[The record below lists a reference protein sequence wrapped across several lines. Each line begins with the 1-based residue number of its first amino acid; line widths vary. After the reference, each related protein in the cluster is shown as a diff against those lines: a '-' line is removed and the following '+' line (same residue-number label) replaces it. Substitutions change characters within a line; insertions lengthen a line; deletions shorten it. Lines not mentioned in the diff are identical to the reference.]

1 MKKAVWPHLAAIAI
15 LALLLIAPFGPIL
28 TLQFTPGS
36 PDSVTPMALD
46 KALQAL
52 QARTGHYPLWQPWTF
67 SGMPTVEAFSYLS
80 GLYLPNLVLGFL
92 HLDPIY
98 IQLLHLIFAGMG
110 GFVLARRLGLGSIAA
125 FLAGSAFMLN
135 PYMTAML
142 VYGHG
147 SQLMTAAYM
156 PWALWAA
163 IRLAEKG
170 GPADAGLLALVLGL
184 QLQRAH
190 VQIAW
195 YSWMLVVPLLVVK
208 ILFDSKPGV
217 PKWKSGV
224 LTISALALGVAIAL
238 QVYLPA
244 LGYLPFSA
252 RGGAGDAAEAYR
264 YATLW
269 SMHPL
274 ELLTYLLPGAFGFGG
289 ATYWG
294 FMPFTDFPHYAG
306 LAVLGFATAGVVAGR
321 KKPMVRFLAAMTAL
335 ALLLSF
341 GNFFSPVYDLFY
353 HFAPKFSSFRVPSMA
368 LVVVALCL
376 ALLAGYGLQAWL
388 DKPLAESSRLLK
400 WGGLAIGVAAAI
412 FFIFSGELEQM
423 LRAVFPPVQIE
434 DYDLVTKVGN
444 LRWELWRNSLFM
456 LILASAL
463 VAGLLWLTARKMVAA
478 RTAAIVLVALSCAD
492 LAWIDQRI
500 VSPDE
505 HSLRASP
512 LVERASLDRALEGDD
527 VTRFLASRPG
537 LFRVYPVGPLFG
549 ENKFSLAG
557 VESVGGYHAAK
568 LGVYQELLARTD
580 NLANPEVLRMLSVGY
595 VLSPAPINNPAL
607 KPIFAGKLKLVSGDA
622 PVAVY
627 ELAGAMPRA
636 WFAPWAASAQS
647 DGEAID
653 AVMSGR
659 CADGGVFVTGA
670 SWQGTKRFSTGAVL
684 SMQRSAES
692 MALKVRADGEAL
704 FVVSEVYYPERWKL
718 TVDGR
723 PQPTLKVDGVIR
735 GVVIPQGEHEV
746 RFVYDRSR
754 FETGRTVSLV
764 ATLLSLG
771 LVAAGAVTARASSKE
786 AKATKTPGKP

>member
-1 MKKAVWPHLAAIAI
+1 MKKAAWPYLAAIAI
-15 LALLLIAPFGPIL
+15 LALLLIVPFGPIL

-46 KALQAL
+46 RALQML
-52 QARTGHYPLWQPWTF
+52 QTQTGHYPLWQPWTF
-67 SGMPTVEAFSYLS
+67 SGMPIVEAFSYLS
-80 GLYLPNLVLGFL
+80 GLYLPNLLFGVL
-92 HLDPIY
+92 HLDAMY
-98 IQLLHLIFAGMG
+98 IQLLHLVFAGMG

-142 VYGHG
+142 AYGHG
-147 SQLMTAAYM
+147 SQLMTAMYM

-163 IRLAEKG
+163 LRLAERG
-170 GPADAGLLALVLGL
+170 SLADAGLLALMLGL

-195 YSWMLVVPLLVVK
+195 YTWMLVVPLLVVK
-208 ILFDSKPGV
+208 ILFDKRDG
-217 PKWKSGV
+217 
-224 LTISALALGVAIAL
+224 ISTTKTGGLAIAALALGVAIAL

-252 RGGAGDAAEAYR
+252 RGGAGDATEAYR

-269 SMHPL
+269 SMHPA

-306 LAVLGFATAGVVAGR
+306 LAVLGFAIAGVVAGR
-321 KKPMVRFLAAMTAL
+321 KKPMVLFLAAMTAL

-353 HFAPKFSSFRVPSMA
+353 HFAPKFSSFRVPSMV

-376 ALLAGYGLQAWL
+376 SILAGYGLQAWL

-400 WGGLAIGVAAAI
+400 CGGIAVGVAAVL
-412 FFIFSGELEQM
+412 FLSLEGGLEQ
-423 LRAVFPPVQIE
+423 LIRASFSPVQI
-434 DYDLVTKVGN
+434 DNYDLVTMVAN

-463 VAGLLWLTARKMVAA
+463 IAGLLWIAARKMIAP
-478 RTAAIVLVALSCAD
+478 RTAAIALVVLSCAD

-505 HSLRASP
+505 HSLRVSP
-512 LVERASLDRALEGDD
+512 LVERKTLDRALEGDE
-527 VTRFLASRPG
+527 VTRFLARRPG
-537 LFRVYPVGPLFG
+537 VFRIYPAGPLFG

-557 VESVGGYHAAK
+557 IESVGGYHAAK
-568 LGVYQELLARTD
+568 LGIYQELLARTD
-580 NLANPEVLRMLSVGY
+580 NLASPEVLRMLNVGY
-595 VLSPAPINNPAL
+595 VLSPAPIDNPAL
-607 KPIFAGKLKLVSGDA
+607 KPVAAGKLKLVSGET

-636 WFAPWAASAQS
+636 RFAPWASAAQS

-653 AVMSGR
+653 VVMSGR

-670 SWQGTKRFSTGAVL
+670 SWQGMKRFSTGAVL

-692 MALKVRADGEAL
+692 MVLKVHADGEAL

-723 PQPTLKVDGVIR
+723 PQPTLKVDGVIS
-735 GVVIPQGEHEV
+735 GVVIPPGEHEV

-754 FETGRTVSLV
+754 FETGQAVSLV

-786 AKATKTPGKP
+786 ANATKTPGKP

>member
-1 MKKAVWPHLAAIAI
+1 VKKVAWPYLAAIV
-15 LALLLIAPFGPIL
+15 LFALLLAVPFGPML

-46 KALQAL
+46 RALGALQA
-52 QARTGHYPLWQPWTF
+52 QSGHYPLWQPWTF

-80 GLYLPNLVLGFL
+80 GLYLPNQLFGLL

-98 IQLLHLIFAGMG
+98 IQLLHLVFAGMG

-142 VYGHG
+142 AYGHG

-163 IRLAEKG
+163 LRLAERG
-170 GPADAGLLALVLGL
+170 TLADAGLLALVLGL

-195 YSWMLVVPLLVVK
+195 YSWMLVAPLLAVK
-208 ILFDSKPGV
+208 ILVEKREGGSKI
-217 PKWKSGV
+217 KSGG
-224 LTISALALGVAIAL
+224 LALAALSLGVAIAL

-252 RGGAGDAAEAYR
+252 RSGAGDAAEAYR

-269 SMHPL
+269 SMHPA

-289 ATYWG
+289 VSYWG

-306 LAVLGFATAGVVAGR
+306 LVVLGLAIAGVVAGR
-321 KKPMVRFLAAMTAL
+321 KKPVVLFLAAMTLL

-353 HFAPKFSSFRVPSMA
+353 HFAPKFSSFRVPSMV
-368 LVVVALCL
+368 LIVVALCL

-388 DKPLAESSRLLK
+388 DKPLAESSPLLK
-400 WGGLAIGVAAAI
+400 WGGIAVGVAAVL
-412 FFIFSGELEQM
+412 FLTFEGGLEQL
-423 LRAVFPPVQIE
+423 LRAAFPPVPI
-434 DYDLVTKVGN
+434 DNYDLVTMVGN
-444 LRWELWRNSLFM
+444 LRWELWRGSLFV
-456 LILASAL
+456 LIVASAAI
-463 VAGLLWLTARKMVAA
+463 AGLLWLAARKMISAQA
-478 RTAAIVLVALSCAD
+478 SAIALVALSCAD
-492 LAWIDQRI
+492 LGWIDHRI

-505 HSLRASP
+505 RSLRASP
-512 LVERASLDRALEGDD
+512 LVEYASLDRALEEDD
-527 VTRFLASRPG
+527 VTRFLASRDG
-537 LFRVYPVGPLFG
+537 AFRIYPVGRLFA

-568 LGVYQELLARTD
+568 LGLYQELLARTD
-580 NLANPEVLRMLSVGY
+580 NLANLDVLRMLNVRY
-595 VLSPAPINNPAL
+595 LLSPAPISNPAL
-607 KPIFAGKLKLVSGDA
+607 KLAFAGKLDLVSGEV

-627 ELAGAMPRA
+627 ELEGAMPRA
-636 WFAPWAASAQS
+636 WFAPWALAAQS
-647 DGEAID
+647 DGEAIE
-653 AVMSGR
+653 AVMAGR
-659 CADGGVFVTGA
+659 SADGGVVVTGA
-670 SWQGTKRFSTGAVL
+670 PWRGVKRFSGGKVIA
-684 SMQRSAES
+684 MQRSAES
-692 MALKVRADGEAL
+692 MALKVRADGDAL
-704 FVVSEVYYPERWKL
+704 LAVSEVFYPERWKL

-723 PQPTLKVDGVIR
+723 EQPTLKVDGVIR
-735 GVVIPQGEHEV
+735 GVVVPPGEHEV

-754 FETGRTVSLV
+754 FETGRAVSLV

-771 LVAAGAVTARASSKE
+771 LVATGVVAGRGTSKLSK
-786 AKATKTPGKP
+786 AKKPSGKP

>member
-1 MKKAVWPHLAAIAI
+1 MKKAALPYLAVIA
-15 LALLLIAPFGPIL
+15 LFALLLVAPFGPIL
-28 TLQFTPGS
+28 TLRFVPGS

-46 KALQAL
+46 RALQML
-52 QARTGHYPLWQPWTF
+52 QVQSGHYPLWQPWTF

-80 GLYLPNLVLGFL
+80 GLYLPNLLLGFL
-92 HLDPIY
+92 HLDPVY
-98 IQLLHLIFAGMG
+98 IQLLHLVFAGMG
-110 GFVLARRLGLGSIAA
+110 GFVFARRLGLGTIAA
-125 FLAGSAFMLN
+125 FLSGSAFMLN

-156 PWALWAA
+156 PWVLWAA

-170 GPADAGLLALVLGL
+170 GLADAGLLALMLGL

-195 YSWMLVVPLLVVK
+195 YTWMLVAPLLVVK
-208 ILFDSKPGV
+208 MLFDAKPGV
-217 PKWKSGV
+217 SKAKTGG
-224 LTISALALGVAIAL
+224 LALAALALGVAVAL
-238 QVYLPA
+238 QVYYPA

-252 RGGAGDAAEAYR
+252 RSGSGDAAEAYR
-264 YATLW
+264 YATMW
-269 SMHPL
+269 SMHPA

-289 ATYWG
+289 VTYWG

-306 LAVLGFATAGVVAGR
+306 LVVLGLAIAGLVSGR
-321 KKPMVRFLAAMTAL
+321 KKPMVRFLTAMTAL

-353 HFAPKFSSFRVPSMA
+353 HFAPKFSSFRVPSMV
-368 LVVVALCL
+368 LLVVALCL

-388 DKPLAESSRLLK
+388 DKPLTDSSPLLK
-400 WGGLAIGVAAAI
+400 WGGIAVGVAAVL
-412 FFIFSGELEQM
+412 FLSLEGGLEQL
-423 LRAVFPPVQIE
+423 LRATFPPMQI
-434 DYDLVTKVGN
+434 DNYDLVTMVAN

-456 LILASAL
+456 LILASAAG
-463 VAGLLWLTARKMVAA
+463 AGLLWLTARKMVAA
-478 RTAAIVLVALSCAD
+478 RTAAIVLVVLSAAD
-492 LAWIDQRI
+492 LLWIDHRI

-505 HSLRASP
+505 HSLRTSP
-512 LVERASLDRALEGDD
+512 LVERATLDRALEGDEI
-527 VTRFLASRPG
+527 TRFLASRPG
-537 LFRVYPVGPLFG
+537 VFRVYPAGQLFG

-557 VESVGGYHAAK
+557 IESVGGYHAAK
-568 LGVYQELLARTD
+568 LGLYQELLARTD
-580 NLANPEVLRMLSVGY
+580 NLANPEVLRMLNVGY
-595 VLSPAPINNPAL
+595 VLTTQQIDNPAL
-607 KPIFAGKLKLVSGDA
+607 KPVAAGKLKLVSGET

-636 WFAPWAASAQS
+636 RFAPWASAAQS
-647 DGEAID
+647 DGEAIE
-653 AVMSGR
+653 ALMAGR

-670 SWQGTKRFSTGAVL
+670 PWQGTKRFSTGVVL

-692 MALKVRADGEAL
+692 VAMKVRDDGEAL
-704 FVVSEVYYPERWKL
+704 LVVSEVYYPERWKL

-735 GVVIPQGEHEV
+735 GVILPPGEHDI

-754 FETGRTVSLV
+754 FETGRTVSLI

-771 LVAAGAVTARASSKE
+771 LIAAGVVTARSSK
-786 AKATKTPGKP
+786 APKATKTPGKP